1 MAYSDNISR
10 LSRLT
15 AILLKLQ
22 AKPSVSV
29 EILSEHFKVS
39 KRTIYRDLT
48 SLEQAGVPIIQIE
61 GKGYGLMEGYRLPPI
76 MFTEE
81 EANALI
87 FGEKM
92 IAKTKD
98 ESLINE
104 FNKATDKIKSV
115 LRNTEKEKA
124 DFLSN
129 RTIIGKNWTGE
140 RTSNYL
146 SEIQKALT
154 NFQVIQIEYKK
165 EGANENSARE
175 IEPFAIYHNTAEN
188 WVLIAWCRL
197 RKEFRSFRIDR
208 IQTLTYPLETF
219 SPHKMTLDEYVEIQR
234 KKTFQQSCDKGL
246 TQLDF
251 TFDENNII

>member
-22 AKPSVSV
+22 ASTSISI
-29 EILSEHFKVS
+29 EELAEHFEVS
-39 KRTIYRDLT
+39 KRTVYRDLT
-48 SLEQAGVPIIQIE
+48 SLEQAGVPIIQIK
-61 GKGYGLMEGYRLPPI
+61 GKDYGLMEGYRLPPI

-87 FGEKM
+87 FGEKL

-104 FNKATDKIKSV
+104 FIKATDKIKSV
-115 LRNTEKEKA
+115 LRNSEKEKA
-124 DFLSN
+124 DFLAN
-129 RTIIGKNWTGE
+129 RTIIGKNWQEE

-146 SEIQKALT
+146 SDIQKALT
-154 NFQVIQIEYKK
+154 NFQVIQIEYRK
-165 EGANENSARE
+165 EEATENSERE
-175 IEPFAIYHNTAEN
+175 VEPFAIYHNTSEN

-208 IQTLTYPLETF
+208 IQKMTYPLEKF
-219 SPHKMTLDEYVEIQR
+219 VPHKLTLDEYVEIQR
-234 KKTFQQSCDKGL
+234 IKHFKKPVTKG
-246 TQLDF
+246 
-251 TFDENNII
+251 

>member
-1 MAYSDNISR
+1 MAYTDNISR

-22 AKPSVSV
+22 AKTYVSV
-29 EILSEHFKVS
+29 EKLSEYFEVS
-39 KRTIYRDLT
+39 KRTIYRDFA

-61 GKGYGLMEGYRLPPI
+61 GKGYGLIEGYRLPPI

-98 ESLINE
+98 KSLINE

-115 LRNTEKEKA
+115 LRNSEKEKA
-124 DFLSN
+124 NFLAN
-129 RTIIGKNWTGE
+129 RTIIGKNWDEE

-146 SEIQKALT
+146 SDIQKALT
-154 NFQVIQIEYKK
+154 NFQVIQIEYRKD
-165 EGANENSARE
+165 GATENSRRE
-175 IEPFAIYHNTAEN
+175 VEPFAIYHNSSEN

-208 IQTLTYPLETF
+208 IQKMTYPLEKF
-219 SPHKMTLDEYVEIQR
+219 VPHEMTLDEYVEIQR
-234 KKTFQQSCDKGL
+234 KKHFKVPVTKG
-246 TQLDF
+246 
-251 TFDENNII
+251 

>member
-15 AILLKLQ
+15 ALLLKLQ
-22 AKPSVSV
+22 AQPAVSV
-29 EILSEHFKVS
+29 ESLAAHFEVS
-39 KRTIYRDLT
+39 KRTVYRDLGA
-48 SLEQAGVPIIQIE
+48 LEQAGVPIVPIE

-87 FGEKM
+87 FGEKL

-98 ESLINE
+98 ASLIEE
-104 FNKATDKIKSV
+104 FRKATDKIKSV
-115 LRNTEKEKA
+115 LRSSEKEKV
-124 DFLSN
+124 DFLAN
-129 RTIIGKNWTGE
+129 RTIIGKNWDDE

-154 NFQVIQIEYKK
+154 NFQVIRIAYQKD
-165 EGANENSARE
+165 GASEPSVRE
-175 IEPFAIYHNTAEN
+175 VEPFAIYHNTSEN
-188 WVLIAWCRL
+188 WVLVAWCRL

-208 IQTLTYPLETF
+208 IQALTFPLEKF
-219 SPHKMTLDEYVEIQR
+219 IPHEMTLDEYVAMQR
-234 KKTFQQSCDKGL
+234 KKLFDRPVTKG
-246 TQLDF
+246 
-251 TFDENNII
+251 

>member
-15 AILLKLQ
+15 AILVKLQ
-22 AKPSVSV
+22 VKTSVSV
-29 EILSEHFKVS
+29 EKLSEYFEVS
-39 KRTIYRDLT
+39 KRTVYRDLA
-48 SLEQAGVPIIQIE
+48 SLEEAGIPIIQIE

-98 ESLINE
+98 KSLINE
-104 FNKATDKIKSV
+104 FSKATDKIKSV
-115 LRNTEKEKA
+115 LRSDEKEKA

-129 RTIIGKNWTGE
+129 RTIIGKNWE
-140 RTSNYL
+140 EEKTSSYL
-146 SEIQKALT
+146 SDIQKALT
-154 NFQVIQIEYKK
+154 NFQVIQIEYRK
-165 EGANENSARE
+165 EEAIENSRRE
-175 IEPFAIYHNTAEN
+175 VEPFAIYHNTSEN

-208 IQTLTYPLETF
+208 IQKITYPLEKF
-219 SPHKMTLDEYVEIQR
+219 VPHKMTLYEYVEIQR
-234 KKTFQQSCDKGL
+234 KKHSQKPVTKG
-246 TQLDF
+246 
-251 TFDENNII
+251 